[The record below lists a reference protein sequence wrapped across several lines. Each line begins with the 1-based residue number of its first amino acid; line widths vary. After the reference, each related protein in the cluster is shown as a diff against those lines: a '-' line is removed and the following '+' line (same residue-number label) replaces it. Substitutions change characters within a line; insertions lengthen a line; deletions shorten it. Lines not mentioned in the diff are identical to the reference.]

1 MTIKKLL
8 ARSSRFAICIS
19 RASWYYGSSARR
31 FRTVLAGFLLAAGS
45 CWAVTLPADKYSEWT
60 SEKEVFVPM
69 RDGVHLSTDVLLPKG
84 AKGKVPAILIR
95 TPYDFEKQEGGMREL
110 WLKQGYAVVVQNE
123 RGLVLSEGRYTDYLQ
138 GAKIDGT
145 DTIDWIVKQPWSNG
159 KVGTIGCSSS
169 GETQWLTAASNNPAH
184 AAMIPAGTW
193 AVASIPGNDTRGVH
207 YRGGVPFT
215 GFWVPWYANLATT
228 ERMLLP
234 PNSTQE
240 QRVRIRTSFPLA
252 VRDAFDPKHAEVV
265 DPAKFMTLPAKDIL
279 RSLGGAL
286 TPWDNYI
293 TYTPADPRW
302 NRAEQMSAEITPRVP
317 ALHLTTLY
325 DPAVVETA
333 RWYKYLQDQGTPN
346 QFLIIGAGSHCNSF
360 IDEHAATASAAEKAK
375 KLVEASTPEEREV
388 IANSLSFTLADPRF
402 GDLQGG
408 DARYG
413 GEDHGYANLFLR
425 WFERW
430 VNGVPNNVTDMPRV
444 QVYVMNKGWIG
455 GARWPLEGTQFTN
468 YYLGAY
474 GHSNVHKDTGILS
487 TTRPAQAGKESFV
500 YDPGDPTPSLGGGCC
515 GLGVAFDQR
524 PVEARK
530 DVLVYSTPPLEKAVT
545 IAGPVEAVL
554 YVSSSA
560 RDTDYMVKLVDVYPD
575 GRAINLSEDAFRVRF
590 RGGYEKP
597 VMMERGKVY
606 RIDLTEMVSAIRF
619 PAGHR
624 IRLDIASSNFPSFDR
639 NLNTGGNNFDES
651 AWVIAEN
658 SVHHGP
664 QHESRLVLPVIG
676 D

>member
-1 MTIKKLL
+1 
-8 ARSSRFAICIS
+8 
-19 RASWYYGSSARR
+19 
-31 FRTVLAGFLLAAGS
+31 
-45 CWAVTLPADKYSEWT
+45 
-60 SEKEVFVPM
+60 M

-84 AKGKVPAILIR
+84 AKDKLPAILIR
-95 TPYDFEKQEGGMREL
+95 TPYDAEKQEGGMREL

-138 GAKIDGT
+138 GAKTDGT

-169 GETQWLTAASNNPAH
+169 GETQWLTAANNNPAH

-215 GFWVPWYANLATT
+215 GFWAPWYANLATT

-234 PNSTQE
+234 ANSTQE
-240 QRVRIRTSFPLA
+240 ERVRIRSSFMLVA
-252 VRDAFDPKHAEVV
+252 RDPMHGDDV
-265 DPAKFMTLPAKDIL
+265 DPAKFMTLPTKDLL
-279 RSLGGAL
+279 RSWGGAL

-293 TYTPADPRW
+293 TYTPADARW
-302 NRAEQMSAEITPRVP
+302 KRAEQISAGITPRVP
-317 ALHLTTLY
+317 ALHLSTLY
-325 DPAVVETA
+325 DPAVVETT
-333 RWYKYLQDQGTPN
+333 RWYKYLQDLGTPN

-360 IDEHAATASAAEKAK
+360 TDEHAATASATEKAK
-375 KLVEASTPEEREV
+375 KITEASTPKERED
-388 IANSLSFTLADPRF
+388 IANSLSFTLANPRF

-425 WFERW
+425 WFEHW

-444 QVYVMNKGWIG
+444 QVYVMNKGWIAG
-455 GARWPLEGTQFTN
+455 TRWPLEGTHFTN
-468 YYLGAY
+468 YYLGAHGQSDVY
-474 GHSNVHKDTGILS
+474 KDTGILS
-487 TTRPAQAGKESFV
+487 TTRPPQSGKDSFV
-500 YDPGDPTPSLGGGCC
+500 YDPGDPTPSRGGGCC

-530 DVLVYSTPPLEKAVT
+530 DVLVYSTPPLEKAIT
-545 IAGPVEAVL
+545 IAGPVQAVL

-560 RDTDYMVKLVDVYPD
+560 RDTDFMVKLVDVYPD
-575 GRAINLSEDAFRVRF
+575 GRPINLSEDAFRVRY
-590 RGGYEKP
+590 REGYEKP
-597 VMMERGKVY
+597 LMMERGKVY
-606 RIDLTEMVSAIRF
+606 RIDLTEMVSAISF

-639 NLNTGGNNFDES
+639 NLNTGGNNFDETTS
-651 AWVIAEN
+651 VVAEN
-658 SVHHGP
+658 TVHHGP
-664 QHESRLVLPVIG
+664 QHESRLVLPVI
-676 D
+676 DN